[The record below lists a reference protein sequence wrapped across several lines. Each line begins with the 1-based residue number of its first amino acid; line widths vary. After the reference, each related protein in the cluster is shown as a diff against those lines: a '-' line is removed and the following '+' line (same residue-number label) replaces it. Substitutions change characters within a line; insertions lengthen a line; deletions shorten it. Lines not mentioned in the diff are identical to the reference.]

1 MKKLALTLIA
11 VLTAGL
17 LAACGNSFDASRYI
31 NALLDNSYKNDSTAF
46 VEMKIGTEEEAKA
59 LYEQGL
65 QAEIDAMLTDMDI
78 SEKQLEGFRTIIGE
92 ILGRA
97 KYTVGEAK
105 KQGDGSYVVTVT
117 YEQLNVFVPAMEAYY
132 AVIEQM
138 LTDWTEAALA
148 GEETPTEE
156 EMMAQMIDELKVCL
170 EDALANATY
179 DEPVTTTITIEL
191 VDKVYTPR
199 EADLLDL
206 ETKMFDVEEM
216 ADMF

>member
-97 KYTVGEAK
+97 KYTVGEAE

>member
-1 MKKLALTLIA
+1 MRKLALTLIA

-65 QAEIDAMLTDMDI
+65 QAEIDAMLADMDI

-97 KYTVGEAK
+97 KYTVGEAE

-179 DEPVTTTITIEL
+179 DEPVTTTITIEM